1 MIVLFLIFW
10 GCSLLFSTVLAPF
23 YIPTITA
30 QGSLFSTSPTLVC
43 HSHSN
48 RCSSFALYF
57 PDSDVEHLFI
67 YLLAIWIFSLEKC
80 LFRSFVAPHS
90 STLAWKIPRME
101 EPGGLQSMGSLR
113 VGYDWVTSLSLFTF
127 QHWRRKWQPT
137 HVLAW
142 RIPGTGEPGGLP
154 SMGVAQNRTRLKWL
168 SSSSSPFLIG
178 FLMSLLSFLS
188 ALYISNITLY
198 HMCGYQTCSTI
209 PNAAFSL
216 CWWFLL
222 LKSFLVWCIESLFS
236 TPKLIQCYIRLYLSS
251 VQFSSVQSLSPDSLS
266 PHGLQDARL
275 PWPSPTSGAYW
286 NSCPSNWWC
295 HSTIS
300 SSVIPFSSC
309 LQSFSALGSFPI
321 L

>member
-1 MIVLFLIFW
+1 MATHS
-10 GCSLLFSTVLAPF
+10 CS
-23 YIPTITA
+23 
-30 QGSLFSTSPTLVC
+30 C
-43 HSHSN
+43 
-48 RCSSFALYF
+48 
-57 PDSDVEHLFI
+57 
-67 YLLAIWIFSLEKC
+67 LENP
-80 LFRSFVAPHS
+80 RDGG
-90 STLAWKIPRME
+90 AWWAA
-101 EPGGLQSMGSLR
+101 
-113 VGYDWVTSLSLFTF
+113 VY
-127 QHWRRKWQPT
+127 
-137 HVLAW
+137 
-142 RIPGTGEPGGLP
+142 
-154 SMGVAQNRTRLKWL
+154 GVAQNRTRLKWL